1 MALAMIRFKN
11 RYVISD
17 ILFWKNKQ
25 TKHVCCSRIKFRY
38 FLSLFSK
45 GGAPFIIIFF
55 FYRILNLHR
64 FLIQIIKWIVYNPLK
79 LHIIKKKKTKLANQ
93 YRVSLFGELNFQIL
107 KEILRNLLKLYKQ
120 NNELTK
126 QSSVPL
132 LEGWT
137 FHALKSDLELIFTQK
152 TLLSTETELLDL
164 IYRTSPVRRTLV
176 YRRLYTWVYCLL
188 RVLGYF
194 MEPSFSYFI
203 WSLSFFYFILCS
215 LPFWFWF
222 SMWPNFFTP
231 LFYLVYLFYSII
243 LCDLPL
249 SFCHSMWPNSLIQLL
264 YVTWVLINYTMSLTN
279 SNVSYFIN
287 IVFIDICPR

>member
-1 MALAMIRFKN
+1 M
-11 RYVISD
+11 
-17 ILFWKNKQ
+17 
-25 TKHVCCSRIKFRY
+25 
-38 FLSLFSK
+38 
-45 GGAPFIIIFF
+45 
-55 FYRILNLHR
+55 
-64 FLIQIIKWIVYNPLK
+64 
-79 LHIIKKKKTKLANQ
+79 
-93 YRVSLFGELNFQIL
+93 SLFGELNFQIL

-203 WSLSFFYFILCS
+203 WSLSFFILFCV
-215 LPFWFWF
+215 
-222 SMWPNFFTP
+222 
-231 LFYLVYLFYSII
+231 VYLFDSDLVCGQIFLLRYFISSIFFIQLFCATYLFRSAIVCDLILWFSCCMWLGFWLII
-243 LCDLPL
+243 L
-249 SFCHSMWPNSLIQLL
+249 
-264 YVTWVLINYTMSLTN
+264 WVLLIRM
-279 SNVSYFIN
+279 
-287 IVFIDICPR
+287 CPTLLILYL